1 MRVKTK
7 NKIVRTLW
15 YALVALISGI
25 SVIPLLIVVQIALST
40 KEQMAESSIWHVPAM
55 EFTNFTG
62 AWEKADLGH
71 AVINSGILTFG
82 SIILLI
88 LTSSMAG
95 YVIARRV
102 TRAHN
107 IMYSIFVFSMAIP
120 TIISTVPLYLLMRFI
135 GGVNSIWG
143 MVLVCA
149 SSSIPMAVFL
159 YTGFIKAIPREIEE
173 AAMMDGC
180 NFLQIFWNIVFPMLG
195 PINATVI
202 IMNALYFWNEYG
214 RSVFFLQKKEVYT
227 VPLAISEFMGKYS
240 TNWAYMAGGATIA
253 MVPAIVVFLLFQ
265 KQYVKGLQSGAV
277 KG

>member
-1 MRVKTK
+1 MQVKMK
-7 NKIVRTLW
+7 KKALRIAW
-15 YALVALISGI
+15 YVVVILISCI

-40 KEQMAESSIWHVPAM
+40 PTQMAESSIWHIPAM
-55 EFTNFTG
+55 EWENFKG
-62 AWEKADLGH
+62 AWENAGLGLA
-71 AVINSGILTFG
+71 AVNSCVLTLG
-82 SIILLI
+82 SIVLLI
-88 LTSSMAG
+88 VTSSMAG
-95 YVIARRV
+95 FVIARRV
-102 TRAHN
+102 SKFRN
-107 IMYSIFVFSMAIP
+107 MLYNVFVFSMAIP
-120 TIISTVPLYLLMRFI
+120 TIISTVPLYLIMRWI
-135 GGVNSIWG
+135 GGVNTIWG
-143 MVLVCA
+143 MVLVCT

-159 YTGFIKAIPREIEE
+159 YTGFVKAIPKEIEE

-180 NFLQIFWNIVFPMLG
+180 NFLQIFWKIVFPMLG

-240 TNWAYMAGGATIA
+240 TNWAYMAGGATLA
-253 MVPAIVVFLLFQ
+253 MIPAIIVFLFFQ